1 MSTLY
6 NTEHLKRSD
15 AANILHPASVVADV
29 SNNGP
34 ARIFVKGKGAFITD
48 TDGNRMLDGVGG
60 LWCMNIGYGR
70 TEIGDAM
77 KAASDQMGYFHTF
90 AGASNPAQ
98 IELAEKLVA
107 KMPAHITKVFFGSS
121 GSDANDTL
129 MKIVWYY
136 NGLRGKP
143 EKRKI
148 IARKQAYHGTTI
160 ATASLTGLASFHRNF
175 GLPIPEVKHTSLPHY
190 YREAKPGETEEQ
202 FSARLANE
210 LESLIIAE
218 GPETVGAF
226 IAEPIMGAGGVI
238 TPPKGY
244 FKAVQAVLK
253 KHDILFICDE
263 VVCGYG
269 RTGHWFGHQ
278 LYDIRPDMIA
288 TAKGLTSGYFPMSAA
303 FISDDIWKV
312 LRDGSAT
319 LGAFAHGFTY
329 SGHPVG
335 SAVALANLAIIEG
348 ENLVANS
355 AETGAYLHAQ
365 LNDTFG
371 HHAHIGEVRGVGLLG
386 ALQLMA
392 DRDTKTGFDL
402 KHQIAARCAAAIGN
416 QGVIVRPLPTADSLA
431 FSPPLTLDRR
441 EADQMVDAIKKGID
455 QVMGELSAEERK
467 SMAA

>member
-1 MSTLY
+1 MQ
-6 NTEHLKRSD
+6 
-15 AANILHPASVVADV
+15 
-29 SNNGP
+29 
-34 ARIFVKGKGAFITD
+34 FVCG
-48 TDGNRMLDGVGG
+48 
-60 LWCMNIGYGR
+60 
-70 TEIGDAM
+70 
-77 KAASDQMGYFHTF
+77 
-90 AGASNPAQ
+90 
-98 IELAEKLVA
+98 
-107 KMPAHITKVFFGSS
+107 
-121 GSDANDTL
+121 
-129 MKIVWYY
+129 
-136 NGLRGKP
+136 
-143 EKRKI
+143 
-148 IARKQAYHGTTI
+148 
-160 ATASLTGLASFHRNF
+160 
-175 GLPIPEVKHTSLPHY
+175 
-190 YREAKPGETEEQ
+190 
-202 FSARLANE
+202 
-210 LESLIIAE
+210 
-218 GPETVGAF
+218 
-226 IAEPIMGAGGVI
+226 
-238 TPPKGY
+238 
-244 FKAVQAVLK
+244 
-253 KHDILFICDE
+253 E
-263 VVCGYG
+263 VVWGYG

-402 KHQIAARCAAAIGN
+402 KHKIAARCAAAIGN

-467 SMAA
+467 GMAA